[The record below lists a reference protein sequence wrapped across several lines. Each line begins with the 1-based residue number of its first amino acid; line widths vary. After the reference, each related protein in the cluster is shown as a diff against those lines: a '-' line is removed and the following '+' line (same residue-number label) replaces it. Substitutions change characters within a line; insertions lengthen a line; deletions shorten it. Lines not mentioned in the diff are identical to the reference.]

1 MNMQRLALI
10 LFIIL
15 LGKSI
20 PAAKYPKPT
29 GHVNDFAGVI
39 SSPDVNAMTQIIA
52 ELKQKTGAEIAV
64 VTVNTTA
71 PEDITTYSV
80 GLYQAWGIGEK
91 GKDNG
96 VLILVAISDRKAWI
110 TTGYGIEPII
120 PDGLAGEIY
129 RNVMRPYFRQG
140 NYGKGMLLAVQEI
153 ATRIANS
160 YGVKLSKQVS
170 IPKRTTARSKVAPC
184 GGILGFIILFI
195 LFSLIFRLG
204 PLGLLFFAP
213 MFMGGRRGY
222 WSSSGG
228 FGGFTGGFGGFGGG
242 STGGGGAGGSW

>member
-1 MNMQRLALI
+1 LFGESI
-10 LFIIL
+10 L
-15 LGKSI
+15 
-20 PAAKYPKPT
+20 AAKYPKPI
-29 GHVNDFAGVI
+29 GYVSDFAGVI
-39 SSPDVNAMTQIIA
+39 SSQYANTMTRIIA
-52 ELKQKTGAEIAV
+52 ELKEKTGAEIAV

-80 GLYQAWGIGEK
+80 GLYQAWSIGEK
-91 GKDNG
+91 DKDNG
-96 VLILVAISDRKAWI
+96 VLILAAINDRKAWI

-129 RNVMRPYFRQG
+129 RNVMRPNFRAG
-140 NYGKGMLLAVQEI
+140 DYDKGMLLAVQEMS
-153 ATRIANS
+153 ARIANS
-160 YGVKLSKQVS
+160 YGVELSEQVS
-170 IPKRTTARSKVAPC
+170 IPRRTTARGRAAPC
-184 GGILGFIILFI
+184 GGIIGFIILFI
-195 LFSLIFRLG
+195 IFSLIFRLG

-213 MFMGGRRGY
+213 MLMGGRRGY

>member
-1 MNMQRLALI
+1 
-10 LFIIL
+10 
-15 LGKSI
+15 
-20 PAAKYPKPT
+20 
-29 GHVNDFAGVI
+29 
-39 SSPDVNAMTQIIA
+39 MTRIIA

-80 GLYQAWGIGEK
+80 ELYQAWGIGEK

-96 VLILVAISDRKAWI
+96 VLILAAIDDRKAWI
-110 TTGYGIEPII
+110 TTGYGIESII

-129 RNVMRPYFRQG
+129 RNVMRPYFRED
-140 NYGKGMLLAVQEI
+140 NFGKGMLLAVQEM
-153 ATRIANS
+153 AARIANS
-160 YGVKLSKQVS
+160 YGVKLSEQVRIS
-170 IPKRTTARSKVAPC
+170 QRTTTRSRAAPC

>member
-1 MNMQRLALI
+1 MNMRRFILI
-10 LFIIL
+10 LFLVVLAKPI
-15 LGKSI
+15 S
-20 PAAKYPKPT
+20 AAKYPRPT
-29 GHVNDFAGVI
+29 GYVNDFAGVI
-39 SSPDVNAMTQIIA
+39 SSQYANDMTRIIA
-52 ELKQKTGAEIAV
+52 ELKEKTGAEIAV

-80 GLYQAWGIGEK
+80 ELYEEWGIGER

-96 VLILVAISDRKAWI
+96 VLILAAINDRKAWI

-129 RNVMRPYFRQG
+129 RDVMRPNFRVG
-140 NYGKGMLLAVQEI
+140 DYGKGMLLAVQEMS
-153 ATRIANS
+153 ARIANS
-160 YGVKLSKQVS
+160 YGVELSEQVS
-170 IPKRTTARSKVAPC
+170 IPQRTTRRSRAVPC
-184 GGILGFIILFI
+184 GGIIGFIILFI
-195 LFSLIFRLG
+195 IFSLIFRLG

-213 MFMGGRRGY
+213 MLMGGRRGY
-222 WSSSGG
+222 WSGSSG

>member
-1 MNMQRLALI
+1 MGRRRFILI
-10 LFIIL
+10 LFLIVL
-15 LGKSI
+15 SEPML
-20 PAAKYPKPT
+20 AANYPKPI
-29 GHVNDFAGVI
+29 GYVNDFAGVI
-39 SSPDVNAMTQIIA
+39 SSQYANAMTRIIA

-96 VLILVAISDRKAWI
+96 VLILAAIDDRKAWI

-129 RNVMRPYFRQG
+129 RNVMRPYFREG
-140 NYGKGMLLAVQEI
+140 NFDKGMLLAVQEM
-153 ATRIANS
+153 AVRIANS
-160 YGVKLSKQVS
+160 YGVELSEQVS
-170 IPKRTTARSKVAPC
+170 IPQRTTARSRAAPC